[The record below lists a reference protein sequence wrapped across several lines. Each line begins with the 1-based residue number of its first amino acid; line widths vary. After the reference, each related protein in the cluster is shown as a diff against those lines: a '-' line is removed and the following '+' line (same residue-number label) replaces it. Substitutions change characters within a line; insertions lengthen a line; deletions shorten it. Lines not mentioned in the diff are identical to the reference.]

1 MTTIHYEGKLADP
14 AKKEAFLDEI
24 RMFAERMSF
33 RITEIEEPT
42 LSGVVLGGWKGM
54 EPIPFIFDSEGVLH
68 SFFEV
73 LLHDA
78 EFGTIVSV
86 KTHYAGVQGHV
97 GLCRLL
103 RHVQTAYM
111 PGLKVADES
120 EFWQHQDE
128 AALKAYFARLD
139 RFADA
144 FVDHLQNDVVVE
156 PDGGVELMVRGIV
169 QPDEGS
175 RIKGTTGTEGPPSS
189 NQPNAQTTRWRGNH
203 RGSRFRRVS
212 HGLLVQAKTNVAGKC
227 E

>member
-14 AKKEAFLDEI
+14 AMKDAFLDEI

-33 RITEIEEPT
+33 KITEIEEPT
-42 LSGVVLGGWKGM
+42 LSGVVLGGWEGM
-54 EPIPFIFDSEGVLH
+54 EPIPFIFDSEGELH

-111 PGLKVADES
+111 PDLKVTDES

-144 FVDHLQNDVVVE
+144 FADYLQNDVVVP
-156 PDGGVELMVRGIV
+156 PDDGVEGMVREIV
-169 QPDEGS
+169 RAAEMARRGEAKQENDDGS
-175 RIKGTTGTEGPPSS
+175 RPESTGLNG
-189 NQPNAQTTRWRGNH
+189 RRG
-203 RGSRFRRVS
+203 
-212 HGLLVQAKTNVAGKC
+212 
-227 E
+227 

>member
-14 AKKEAFLDEI
+14 AMKDAFLDEI

-33 RITEIEEPT
+33 KITEIEEPT
-42 LSGVVLGGWKGM
+42 LSGVVLGGWEGM
-54 EPIPFIFDSEGVLH
+54 EPIPFIFDSEGELH

-111 PGLKVADES
+111 PDLKVTDES

-144 FVDHLQNDVVVE
+144 FADYLQNDVVVP
-156 PDGGVELMVRGIV
+156 PDGGVEGMVREIV
-169 QPDEGS
+169 QAAEMARRGEAKQENDDGS
-175 RIKGTTGTEGPPSS
+175 RPESTGLNG
-189 NQPNAQTTRWRGNH
+189 RRG
-203 RGSRFRRVS
+203 
-212 HGLLVQAKTNVAGKC
+212 
-227 E
+227 